1 MPKGLITVLFTG
13 VFMAALDTAI
23 VGPAIPVLRE
33 TFGVDN
39 RAVGLVMSVFVLF
52 SLCSTALMANLSDRI
67 GRRPIYLFSVS
78 VFAIGSLLI
87 ALSPSFWMVIAS
99 RAIQGIGAGGIT
111 PTASAVVGDMFKPE
125 QRGKMLGLIGATYGM
140 AFVLG
145 PPLASV
151 LMVAL
156 SWHWIFLLNLPIAA
170 VILYMGAKVLPRTR
184 ASGPQPRLDVRGI
197 VITFTLLTALV
208 LGITRVLDP
217 LVAPA
222 LGMAL
227 WPWLLLLVAVLL
239 AALVVVENR
248 TQAPL
253 IPIFLFGNRQ
263 LSTTYL
269 LAVGAGFGMG
279 SVIFLTSIATH
290 AYGITTRNAGF
301 VLLPLVIC
309 SMLGSGGGGRLLN
322 RLGARSMVLMGFA
335 MLALGYGLSAI
346 TSQGLWLFLLAS
358 VPVGLGVGI
367 VVGGALRSIAIDE
380 APVAV
385 RAAAQG
391 LINICTAIGTLT
403 SAASISAIADLAG
416 GGALGFSKAY
426 SVVAVLMLAMLLVA
440 LGLRKKADTAL
451 QTA

>member
-1 MPKGLITVLFTG
+1 
-13 VFMAALDTAI
+13 
-23 VGPAIPVLRE
+23 
-33 TFGVDN
+33 
-39 RAVGLVMSVFVLF
+39 
-52 SLCSTALMANLSDRI
+52 MANLSDRI

-78 VFAIGSLLI
+78 TFAIGSLLI

-125 QRGKMLGLIGATYGM
+125 QRGRMLGLIGATYGM

-145 PPLASV
+145 PPLASG

-170 VILYMGAKVLPRTR
+170 VILYMGAKVLPHKR
-184 ASGPQPRLDVRGI
+184 ASGPQPRLDLSGI
-197 VITFTLLTALV
+197 VLTFTLLTALV
-208 LGITRVLDP
+208 LAITRVLDP
-217 LVAPA
+217 LVEPL

-239 AALVVVENR
+239 AVLVAVESR

-253 IPIFLFGNRQ
+253 IPIFLFNNRQ
-263 LSTTYL
+263 LATTYL

-290 AYGITTRNAGF
+290 AYGVTAQHAGF
-301 VLLPLVIC
+301 VLLPLVVC

-322 RLGARSMVLMGFA
+322 RLGARNMILLGFGN
-335 MLALGYGLSAI
+335 LALGYGLSAI
-346 TSQGLWLFLLAS
+346 TGVGLWLFLVAS
-358 VPVGLGVGI
+358 VPAGLGIGI

-385 RAAAQG
+385 RASAQG
-391 LINICTAIGTLT
+391 LINICTAVGTLVA
-403 SAASISAIADLAG
+403 AASISAVADLSG
-416 GGALGFSKAY
+416 GGTEGFGKAY
-426 SVVAVLMLAMLLVA
+426 VGVAVLMLGMLCLA
-440 LGLRKKADTAL
+440 LALRKKADSAL

>member
-1 MPKGLITVLFTG
+1 
-13 VFMAALDTAI
+13 
-23 VGPAIPVLRE
+23 
-33 TFGVDN
+33 VDN

-145 PPLASV
+145 PPLASG
-151 LMVAL
+151 LMVAF

-170 VILYMGAKVLPRTR
+170 AILYMGAKVLPRTR
-184 ASGPQPRLDVRGI
+184 ASGPQPSLDLRGI
-197 VITFTLLTALV
+197 ALTFTLLTALV

-217 LVAPA
+217 LVNPI

-239 AALVVVENR
+239 AALVRVESR
-248 TQAPL
+248 TAAPL
-253 IPIFLFGNRQ
+253 IPIYLFKSRQ
-263 LSTTYL
+263 LSTTYV
-269 LAVGAGFGMG
+269 LAVGAGYGMG

-290 AYGITTRNAGF
+290 AYGITTKNAGF
-301 VLLPLVIC
+301 VLLPLVVC

-322 RLGARSMVLMGFA
+322 RLGARSMILMGFA
-335 MLALGYGLSAI
+335 MLSLGYGLSAI
-346 TSQGLWLFLLAS
+346 TSQGLWLFLVAS

-391 LINICTAIGTLT
+391 LINICTAIGTLV

-416 GGALGFSKAY
+416 GGAQGFGKAY
-426 SVVAVLMLAMLLVA
+426 GLVALLMLAMLLLA
-440 LGLRKKADTAL
+440 LGLRKKAAAAL
-451 QTA
+451 QAAH